1 LGRVAP
7 TNIYSRASSPA
18 LTENLSVLLS
28 IILTNITKTITIES
42 INIIL
47 ENQIFKKAEFNLKKS
62 NLVVE
67 KQKVQQLFVKYV
79 TDN

>member
-1 LGRVAP
+1 
-7 TNIYSRASSPA
+7 
-18 LTENLSVLLS
+18 
-28 IILTNITKTITIES
+28 LTNITKTITIES